1 MNCNTAMK
9 TLLLCSFAFL
19 LAGCTFGGKPTPTS
33 GPMEVGHYPAPP
45 VGVVRPRVAVA
56 PFHVTTDQGFVKE
69 LDLSDPAAE
78 EMMNLMD
85 ATARFNL
92 IEHLRF
98 RQMLREQNLIDVLEP
113 GEWAR
118 PAQLPGVNFVVIG
131 RVLNLSATAVDP
143 AAEFGMS
150 RIQKWMGGGEDANH
164 RVNVT
169 VTCSVDVRLVD
180 PATGS
185 PRVDVPQTFR
195 KTANAA
201 SFGIDLTNRDLN
213 SLGLSRNDAQ
223 NIVRVVLDDEL
234 RQMLPQ
240 VDSMLQEQSVVRNVI
255 PVTTAPA
262 NAAKIAAPSGSGAAA
277 SNLRRICP
285 ECGADVSIF
294 DEFCPNCG
302 AKLPRVAMP
311 ATSQPAK
318 AGGR

>member
-1 MNCNTAMK
+1 MK
-9 TLLLCSFAFL
+9 TILLCSLAFL
-19 LAGCTFGGKPTPTS
+19 LTGCTFGGNPAPAP

-45 VGVVRPRVAVA
+45 VGVARPRVAIA
-56 PFHVTTDQGFVKE
+56 PFHVTTDQGFVKDI
-69 LDLSDPAAE
+69 DLADLGAD
-78 EMMNLMD
+78 EMTKLMD

-92 IEHLRF
+92 IEHVQF
-98 RQMLREQNLIDVLEP
+98 RQILREQNLIDVLEP

-143 AAEFGMS
+143 AEKFGMS
-150 RIQKWMGGGEDANH
+150 KIQKWMGAGEDANH

-169 VTCSVDVRLVD
+169 VSCNVDVRLVD
-180 PATGS
+180 PATGT

-195 KTANAA
+195 KTAKAA
-201 SFGIDLTNRDLN
+201 TFGIDLTNRDLN
-213 SLGLSRNDAQ
+213 SLALNRNEAQ
-223 NIVRVVLDDEL
+223 NILRVVLDDEL

-240 VDSMLQEQSVVRNVI
+240 MDSMLQGQTIARNAL

-262 NAAKIAAPSGSGAAA
+262 NAPKTAAPSGSGTAA

-311 ATSQPAK
+311 AASQPAK